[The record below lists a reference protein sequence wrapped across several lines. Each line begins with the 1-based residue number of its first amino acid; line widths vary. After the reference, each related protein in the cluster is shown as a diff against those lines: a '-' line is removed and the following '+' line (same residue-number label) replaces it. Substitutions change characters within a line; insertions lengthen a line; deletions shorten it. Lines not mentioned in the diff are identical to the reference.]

1 MEIFLCKPYSN
12 AIVEQ
17 FFSQLKLIEAKFEKT
32 KHDSVNQM
40 VTNSTNNISWSICQ
54 QDRHILVQSLR

>member
-12 AIVEQ
+12 ATVEQ

-32 KHDSVNQM
+32 KHDSENQI
-40 VTNSTNNISWSICQ
+40 VRNSTNNIS
-54 QDRHILVQSLR
+54 